1 MNNQITFSLLD
12 VSDGFE
18 VSIVES
24 YADIFTTPKN
34 TVTMLPEFG
43 CGFHEL
49 IDRPMNDDFL
59 IDYRR
64 HVIDATIWEPRKTLD
79 NVKVIE
85 LDAVKGTIRTRFNF
99 VDGSYMEGVFNGFA

>member
-1 MNNQITFSLLD
+1 MATEITFSLLAK
-12 VSDGFE
+12 SDGFE

-24 YADIFTTPKN
+24 YANIFTTPKN

-49 IDRPMNDDFL
+49 IDRPMDDDFL

-64 HVIDATIWEPRKTLD
+64 HIIDATVWEPRKTLD
-79 NVKVIE
+79 SVKVVAM
-85 LDAVKGTIRTRFNF
+85 DAVKGTVKTLFNF
-99 VDGSYMEGVFNGFA
+99 TDGSYFEGVFNGFA